1 MKDDVLQELDWK
13 DVRQSVEQVNPA
25 LAKIINH
32 INPNYHHKLIKA
44 TYSFGDL
51 IIKEGR
57 LCLPVENDK
66 LRAQLNY
73 SAIPLSLLLNKSA
86 EAFIENDSVPLPLNI
101 LKPGGFFGTFEAIN
115 FMMNKPSHYLWNVSA
130 GARSIFMLPKISNFS
145 GIKRLRSHYNIGHNV
160 QLTSLADHWDL
171 FRKITLKPN
180 FTEPWKSKALFFPRQ
195 WFTNTEDIAWYKFYQ
210 LIWEQTWQQAQYAMS
225 DFNFRNDW
233 QTCLK
238 MIDVRRLKP
247 SPYIMDTI
255 KHLLIIM
262 MGFAPFFT
270 PAEDL
275 ESDLPLMEVQR
286 AFTDIYLLD
295 RYIPTIMSPSIFRI
309 KLPSSMGYYSLAFP
323 TLMSG
328 VHPVKLITSFMPDL
342 KMIKLIMDHLSES
355 SQKASPLYN
364 VLLQYFHASKDKF
377 QDVQFSHE
385 ISTRDPAF
393 EHDQKRFP
401 DRIFCATSPF
411 WRGCIRIHAQAHKLG

>member
-13 DVRQSVEQVNPA
+13 DVRQSVEQVNPV

-32 INPNYHHKLIKA
+32 INPNHHHKLIKA

-57 LCLPVENDK
+57 LCLPIENDK

-86 EAFIENDSVPLPLNI
+86 EAFIENDGVPLPLNI

-115 FMMNKPSHYLWNVSA
+115 FMMNKPSRYLWNVSA
-130 GARSIFMLPKISNFS
+130 GARSIFLLPKISNFS

-160 QLTSLADHWDL
+160 QLTSLSNHWDL
-171 FRKITLKPN
+171 FRKITLKPH
-180 FTEPWKSKALFFPRQ
+180 FAEPWKSEVLFFPRQ
-195 WFTNTEDIAWYKFYQ
+195 WFTNIKDITWYQFYQ

-238 MIDVRRLKP
+238 MIDARRLKP

-262 MGFAPFFT
+262 MGFAPFFS

-275 ESDLPLMEVQR
+275 ELDLPLMELQR
-286 AFTDIYLLD
+286 AFTDIYLLEQ
-295 RYIPTIMSPSIFRI
+295 YVPTIMSPDIFSVWPLSSI
-309 KLPSSMGYYSLAFP
+309 GYYSLAFP

-328 VHPVKLITSFMPDL
+328 AYPVKLLNSFMPDL
-342 KMIKLIMDHLSES
+342 KMIKLIMDHLSEN
-355 SQKASPLYN
+355 SQKSSPLHN
-364 VLLQYFHASKDKF
+364 VFLQYFHALRDKF
-377 QDVQFSHE
+377 QDVRLSSE
-385 ISTRDPAF
+385 IPFQDLAF
-393 EHDQKRFP
+393 ASDQKKFP
-401 DRIFCATSPF
+401 DRIFCATSAF
-411 WRGCIRIHAQAHKLG
+411 WRGCISIRSHALKL